1 MTRLRLGLVLAILFF
16 LFVPSA
22 AIADVFGEAEED
34 TLTVGAVETYTSSS
48 EAAAASS
55 APVLTVEEMYALYPE
70 CAEGLDLET
79 AVFGCPYWVDGVL
92 YILQKANPGDDVP
105 ASEAITL
112 TLTDFRSLPLTPST
126 IVHQPAG
133 TWTLVNVETIVYTS
147 SDTQT
152 LSTTVLGLPI
162 TVRARPVSFRKSVV

>member
-1 MTRLRLGLVLAILFF
+1 M
-16 LFVPSA
+16 
-22 AIADVFGEAEED
+22 
-34 TLTVGAVETYTSSS
+34 
-48 EAAAASS
+48 
-55 APVLTVEEMYALYPE
+55 
-70 CAEGLDLET
+70 
-79 AVFGCPYWVDGVL
+79 FGCPYWVDGVL

-162 TVRARPVSFRKSVV
+162 SVRARPVSFTWDFGDGSEPLVTADPGAAYPTHTIAHTYTREETVTISLRPPVVGDRPAL